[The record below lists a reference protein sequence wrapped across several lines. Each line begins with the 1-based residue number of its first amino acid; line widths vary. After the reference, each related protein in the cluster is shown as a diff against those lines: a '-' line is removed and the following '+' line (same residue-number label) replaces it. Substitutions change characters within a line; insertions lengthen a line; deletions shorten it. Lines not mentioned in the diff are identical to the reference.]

1 MNGMTGG
8 VEVFWTLL
16 ICNYIKFNHIPRDV
30 ELVIFHWLS
39 CCFFLDADIGHG
51 DPNSQFRPVVKAY
64 VLGPLTYQQQLAVRV
79 NLTHR
84 LFALLGAPGLG
95 VIFDMFGFLRCW
107 LGSIWDRLCLY
118 WFFWLAQCFSC
129 FRSENMTAAH
139 KLCIW
144 QYGFTNWPHLTSIL
158 PKWSN
163 LSKLFGVVKPG
174 RHMGALVAFTEVQGG
189 CSIPRVVNFIR
200 SRILVH
206 SYKMYP
212 MVRFSE
218 CQIIP
223 VGSGSS
229 TSVRRR

>member
-8 VEVFWTLL
+8 VEVLWTLL
-16 ICNYIKFNHIPRDV
+16 ICNYIKFNNFPGDV

-39 CCFFLDADIGHG
+39 FPVFFLGCWYWSWG
-51 DPNSQFRPVVKAY
+51 SQFPIPPY
-64 VLGPLTYQQQLAVRV
+64 VLGPLTYQQQLAVRA

-84 LFALLGAPGLG
+84 LFALLGTPGLG

-139 KLCIW
+139 KLSIW
-144 QYGFTNWPHLTSIL
+144 QYGLTNWPHITSIL

-174 RHMGALVAFTEVQGG
+174 KHMGALVAFMEVQGG

-200 SRILVH
+200 SRMLVH

-218 CQIIP
+218 CQFIP